1 MDILELG
8 AKLLKD
14 KLGGAGGD
22 DKEVAS
28 ALGGLIGGGEGKLD
42 LGGLVEKFKSGGL
55 ADLAESWLGDG
66 ENAGVSADQVKKAL
80 GDDKVK
86 EMAAKLGSDEN
97 SVLDGLKDALPQ
109 MIDKSS
115 SGGSLLDSLGGIA
128 GLAKKFM
135 K

>member
-8 AKLLKD
+8 AKLLKS

-28 ALGGLIGGGEGKLD
+28 ALGGLIGGGDGKID
-42 LGGLVEKFKSGGL
+42 LAGLVEKFKGGEL
-55 ADLAESWLGDG
+55 GKIAESWLGDG
-66 ENAGVSADQVKKAL
+66 ENAGISADQVREAI
-80 GDDKVK
+80 GGDKVK

-97 SVLDGLKDALPQ
+97 SILDGLKDALPQ

-115 SGGSLLDSLGGIA
+115 SGGSLLDSLGGLA

-135 K
+135 